1 MFSVST
7 IIINIK
13 DSLFEQSSKGSTG
26 KMSISFNVL
35 LGQNLVK
42 RWLVSFGWVTP
53 SLWKRPR
60 TKYLLI

>member
-42 RWLVSFGWVTP
+42 R
-53 SLWKRPR
+53 
-60 TKYLLI
+60 